1 MNTSMNIQKISVDQ
15 LKPAKYNPRK
25 DLKPGDPAYEK
36 IRRSLH
42 EFGYVDPVIWNEVT
56 GNIVGGH
63 QRYKVL
69 VAEGATEIDCVVVH
83 IENKQ
88 EEKALNI
95 ALNKAV
101 GEWEPVALA
110 DLLSDLKISGYDLDV
125 TGFDA
130 AEVDDL
136 FSQVH
141 DKDVKEDDFDVGAE
155 LKQPCLSRM
164 VDVWNLGR
172 HTVICGDT
180 TLPET
185 FERLLGDTKVNL
197 VCTDAPYFVELKN
210 KSGTISNDDLNDKQA
225 YEFLMKCFTNFKNA
239 MAKDASIYEFYA
251 TMKTR
256 VFYDA
261 FEDAGFKVGAGLVWK
276 KPRAPLMRT
285 DWKFN
290 MEPIIWG
297 WRKDGKHIWYGD
309 QKQTS
314 VFEFDGIKD
323 SEKEGFGHP
332 SSKPVPLIAY
342 LIKQC
347 TQTNGLVLDGFLGS
361 ASTLIACEEISR
373 SCFGVEIEPKFV
385 DVAVKRYVHYH
396 DGQTEDVY
404 LMRDG
409 QRMSFEEAMAEMQDS
424 ANGE

>member
-1 MNTSMNIQKISVDQ
+1 MNTSMNLQRISVDR

-69 VAEGATEIDCVVVH
+69 TSEGATEIDCVVVH
-83 IENKQ
+83 IENPQ

-110 DLLSDLKISGYDLDV
+110 DLLNDLKLSGYDVDA

-130 AEVDDL
+130 AEIDDL
-136 FSQVH
+136 FSKVH

-155 LKQPCLSRM
+155 LKQPCFSRM
-164 VDVWNLGR
+164 GDVWHLGR

-185 FERLLGDTKVNL
+185 FERLLGDARVNL
-197 VCTDAPYFVELKN
+197 VCTDAPYFVALKN
-210 KSGTISNDDLNDKQA
+210 KSGTIANDDLNDKQA

-361 ASTLIACEEISR
+361 ASTLIACEELSR
-373 SCFGVEIEPKFV
+373 SCFGVEIAPKFV

-396 DGQTEDVY
+396 NSRTEDVY

-409 QRMSFEEAMAEMQDS
+409 QRMSFEEAMAEMQES